1 MATIHSEL
9 LSNIATNIR
18 SIREQRGLS
27 REQLAASTDLDT
39 QMIKRIESGR
49 ANPALTVLSRL
60 AAAMA
65 ISLSLIVGG
74 ADAESIEAETLEP
87 ETVGETLV
95 LLRKEKHMSQRR
107 LAQRTGLRMATLR
120 RYESGETDPRIE
132 AAELIARA
140 LDIEPLE
147 LVRQIE
153 HRQQHANPEWRRST
167 IIAPGV
173 EQRILTSGERSEL
186 LEWRFDG
193 NAAAQTTTPA
203 GIAEEVATAI
213 RGDLVVTVDGNAQM
227 LRRGAS
233 VTIVTKQPWQIANDR
248 NTMARLLR
256 FQVRI

>member
-9 LSNIATNIR
+9 LAHIATNVR
-18 SIREQRGLS
+18 TIREQRGLS

-74 ADAESIEAETLEP
+74 ADAETIEAETIEP

-140 LDIEPLE
+140 LEIEPVE

-153 HRQQHANPEWRRST
+153 QRQLHTNPDWRRST
-167 IIAPGV
+167 IVAPGV
-173 EQRILTSGERSEL
+173 EQRILTNGERSEL
-186 LEWRFDG
+186 WEWRFEG
-193 NAAAQTTTPA
+193 NATAETTTPA

-213 RGDLVVTVDGNAQM
+213 RGDLVVTIDGAAQT
-227 LRRGAS
+227 LSRGAS
-233 VTIVTKQPWQIANDR
+233 VTIVTKKPWQIANDR
-248 NTMARLLR
+248 NTLARLLR